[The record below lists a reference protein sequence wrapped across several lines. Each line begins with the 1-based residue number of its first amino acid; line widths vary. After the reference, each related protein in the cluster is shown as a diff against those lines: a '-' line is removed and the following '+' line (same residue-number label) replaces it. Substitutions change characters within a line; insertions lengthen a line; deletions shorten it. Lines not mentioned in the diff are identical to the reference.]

1 MELGIHAQQ
10 RNFFEQDDEFPGAL
24 KRTLD
29 AYNDAARMAA
39 CTAKRAAS
47 DGTLARI
54 RESQWWETVAQTLER
69 CLQVAVDTEADFTM
83 PTPPVFDVA

>member
-1 MELGIHAQQ
+1 MELGIHAQR
-10 RNFFEQDDEFPGAL
+10 RNFFEKDDEFPEAL

-29 AYNDAARMAA
+29 AYNEAARMAA
-39 CTAKRAAS
+39 HTARRAAS

-83 PTPPVFDVA
+83 PTPPAFDVA